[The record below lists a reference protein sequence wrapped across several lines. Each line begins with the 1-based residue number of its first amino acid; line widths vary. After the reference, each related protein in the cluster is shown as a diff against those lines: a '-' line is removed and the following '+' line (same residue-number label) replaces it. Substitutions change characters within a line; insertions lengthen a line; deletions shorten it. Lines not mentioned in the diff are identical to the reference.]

1 LKDKILSQTEISR
14 YEMHIPPE
22 TRSFLISRG
31 FTDHVDAAVI
41 LGSGLGGFTALVDN
55 AISVP
60 YNEIPGFP
68 EVTVAG
74 HGGELIQGLVG
85 KKRVLVYS
93 GRFHYYEGH
102 PFERTVIPVLLAQ
115 QFGARQ
121 LVVSNAAGG
130 INTRFAVGDLMLI
143 DDFMRLGYRAA
154 AQSTLTQQRYDNRD
168 EIRHAREIAVREGIQ
183 VRQGTYLYV
192 KGPVYE
198 TKAEIRAYRI
208 LGADAV
214 GMSTV
219 PELLEAARLGMRS
232 LGITLI
238 TNMAT
243 GVSEH
248 KLEHAEIKDV
258 ADSRKDDFGRFVA
271 AILQ

>member
-1 LKDKILSQTEISR
+1 
-14 YEMHIPPE
+14 MHFSDDA
-22 TRSFLISRG
+22 RSFLQSRG
-31 FTDHVDAAVI
+31 FETTVDAAVI
-41 LGSGLGGFTALVDN
+41 LGSGLGGFTSLVSN
-55 AISVP
+55 AISVA

-74 HGGELIQGLVG
+74 HGGELIHGEVG
-85 KKRVLVYS
+85 KKRILVFS
-93 GRFHYYEGH
+93 GRFHFYEGH
-102 PFERTVIPVLLAQ
+102 PFERTVIPVQLAHA
-115 QFGARQ
+115 FGAKR
-121 LVVSNAAGG
+121 LIVSNAAGG
-130 INTRFAVGDLMLI
+130 INTRFSVGDLMLI
-143 DDFMRLGYRAA
+143 DDFMRIGYRAA
-154 AQSTLTQQRYDNRD
+154 AMAPVSQERYQNTTEVTRAQQ
-168 EIRHAREIAVREGIQ
+168 IAREVGIG

-208 LGADAV
+208 MGADAV

-219 PELLEAARLGMRS
+219 PELLEASRLGIDS

-243 GVSEH
+243 GVTEH

-271 AILQ
+271 ALLQ

>member
-1 LKDKILSQTEISR
+1 
-14 YEMHIPPE
+14 MHKKAK
-22 TRSFLISRG
+22 SYLISQG
-31 FTDHVDAAVI
+31 FHSEVDAAVI
-41 LGSGLGGFTALVDN
+41 LGSGLGGFVGQVRD

-60 YNEIPGFP
+60 YENIPGFP
-68 EVTVAG
+68 EVTVVG
-74 HGGELIQGLVG
+74 HGGELIQGMVG

-93 GRFHYYEGH
+93 GRFHHYEGH
-102 PFERTVIPVLLAQ
+102 PFERTVIPVQIASE
-115 QFGARQ
+115 FNAKV

-143 DDFMRLGYRAA
+143 DDFMRFGYRAA
-154 AQSTLTQQRYDNRD
+154 AGTTLATSRYNN
-168 EIRHAREIAVREGIQ
+168 ASEIAIAHKVGLKLGIGL
-183 VRQGTYLYV
+183 RQGTYMYV

-198 TKAEIRAYRI
+198 SKAEVRAYRI

-219 PELLEAARLGMRS
+219 PELLEAHRLGMRS
-232 LGITLI
+232 LGITLV

-243 GVSEH
+243 GVSKQ

-258 ADSRKDDFGRFVA
+258 ADSRKGDFGRLVEA
-271 AILQ
+271 LLQEL

>member
-1 LKDKILSQTEISR
+1 
-14 YEMHIPPE
+14 MHIPAE

-31 FTDHVDAAVI
+31 FTEHVDAAVI

-102 PFERTVIPVLLAQ
+102 PFERTVIPVQLAH

-154 AQSTLTQQRYDNRD
+154 AQSTLAQQRYDNRD
-168 EIRHAREIAVREGIQ
+168 EIRRAREIAVQEDIQ